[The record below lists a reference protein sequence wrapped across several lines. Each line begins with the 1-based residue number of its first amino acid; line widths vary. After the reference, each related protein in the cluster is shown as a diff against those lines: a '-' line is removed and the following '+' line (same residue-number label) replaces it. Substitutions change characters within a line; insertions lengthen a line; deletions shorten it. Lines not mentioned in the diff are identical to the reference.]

1 VSNLPFDAYD
11 FFGYLASGLLL
22 LVGLERAFGFPRV
35 LGADFKVVDSAVLLL
50 AVYVAGQLIAGPA
63 KTVLEDLVIG
73 RVLGRP
79 NVNLLHARRRQGM
92 WPVLFPGFYA
102 PLPEE
107 IRDRVL
113 GRAKREGINGAGEA
127 LFLHVRYSAAIL
139 SDEKL
144 MARLKGFLG
153 QYGFARNLAF
163 TSLLIAAVMPAKIW
177 LAPPAPP
184 GLARE
189 ALVTL
194 GVGILLFYR
203 FLKFYRQHSFELFNT
218 YAGRP

>member
-1 VSNLPFDAYD
+1 
-11 FFGYLASGLLL
+11 
-22 LVGLERAFGFPRV
+22 
-35 LGADFKVVDSAVLLL
+35 
-50 AVYVAGQLIAGPA
+50 
-63 KTVLEDLVIG
+63 VLEDQVIG
-73 RVLGRP
+73 RVLWRP
-79 NVNLLHARRRQGM
+79 NVNLFRARRRRGM

-107 IRDRVL
+107 IRERVL
-113 GRAKREGINGAGEA
+113 GRAKREGINGTGEA
-127 LFLHVRYSAAIL
+127 LFLHVRYSAATL
-139 SDEKL
+139 ADEKL

-163 TSLLIAAVMPAKIW
+163 TSLLIAAVMAAKIW
-177 LAPPAPP
+177 MASPAPP

-189 ALVTL
+189 AFVAL

-203 FLKFYRQHSFELFNT
+203 FLKFYRQHSFELFNA